1 MLDESALEG
10 LLVSGQT
17 PADEYDE
24 AVLRILSALDELDV
38 EGVSNIT
45 EMGSRATIDFSLGKA
60 SDISVLQRAKGGR
73 FGSSV
78 VVDTATDMVT
88 SATLR
93 YGSLGLPEGGDMFLA
108 TVEIAKRV
116 DQANPPVTGFDPAEA
131 DDDLVVRFRDMA
143 GMSMGRLVN
152 EGDDILHI
160 VYNTSVPVEDFAEWL
175 VRFTNLYEE
184 ERDEVREFVLEV
196 GHNR

>member
-1 MLDESALEG
+1 MIDESAIEG
-10 LLVSGQT
+10 LLVNT
-17 PADEYDE
+17 LDPDEEYDD
-24 AVLRILSALDELDV
+24 AVLRILAALDELDV

-45 EMGSRATIDFSLGKA
+45 EIGNRTTIDFSLGKA

-78 VVDTATDMVT
+78 VVDTEADMVR

-116 DQANPPVTGFDPAEA
+116 EQANPPVPGFDPSEA

-143 GMSMGRLVN
+143 GRSMGRLVN

-160 VYNTSVPVEDFAEWL
+160 VYNTSVPVDDFAEWL
-175 VRFTNLYEE
+175 VRFTDLYEE
-184 ERDEVREFVLEV
+184 EKEELREFVLEV
-196 GHNR
+196 GHNG

>member
-1 MLDESALEG
+1 MIDESAIEG
-10 LLVSGQT
+10 LLVSGQS
-17 PADEYDE
+17 PDEKYDD
-24 AVLRILSALDELDV
+24 AVLRILTALHELDV
-38 EGVSNIT
+38 EGVSNTT
-45 EMGSRATIDFSLGKA
+45 EIGNRTTIDFSLGKA
-60 SDISVLQRAKGGR
+60 SNISVLQRAKGGR

-78 VVDTATDMVT
+78 VVDTDTGMVT

-116 DQANPPVTGFDPAEA
+116 EKANPPVPGFDPAEA

-160 VYNTSVPVEDFAEWL
+160 VYNTSVPVDDFAEWL
-175 VRFTNLYEE
+175 VRFTDIYEDE
-184 ERDEVREFVLEV
+184 KEEVREFVLEV
-196 GHNR
+196 GYNG